1 MTQRDYKWLIRLFP
15 GRWQDR
21 YGQEFLE
28 LLDVEGL
35 SAAAIFDIFKTIMLE
50 WIVTLSAPRM
60 YAMLAG
66 PKQMITLSTKPSGA
80 LPLLMSLTAL
90 LIAVVYIATT
100 GGQHQADEG
109 AAAHIF
115 QLMVVGQVP
124 IIGFFL
130 LRWIRTYPMACLGV
144 VSRQILALVAAL
156 LPVWIYRL

>member
-1 MTQRDYKWLIRLFP
+1 MTQRRFKWLIRLFP
-15 GRWQDR
+15 GRWKDR

-28 LLDVEGL
+28 LLEAEGL
-35 SAAAIFDIFKTIMLE
+35 SAIAVLDIFKTIMLE
-50 WIVTLSAPRM
+50 WILTLSATRS
-60 YAMLAG
+60 YAMNAG
-66 PKQMITLSTKPSGA
+66 PRQMITLSTKPSGA

-90 LIAVVYIATT
+90 LIAIVYIITT
-100 GGQHQADEG
+100 GGQPQADEG

-130 LRWIRTYPMACLGV
+130 LRWIRASPMACLGV
-144 VSRQILALVAAL
+144 VSCQILALVAAL